1 MMWLRQGVRTER
13 SPMGGRRRIA
23 ASMLAIGLV
32 VAACGGEEEYP
43 AESIDFVKPFGPGS
57 ASDVQGR
64 KLDEKLASNLG
75 VQVTSRNVTGGGG
88 GIAFTEVAQA
98 DADGYTLLFSS
109 ASIHTTAARGTIDF
123 SYRDFEWI
131 CVTGRETVTLTVRA
145 DSEFETLADFIAAAK
160 ARPGELTIGNSGLG
174 SFTHLTA
181 VAIAD
186 GAGFEVSHVPFGE
199 SPAMQS
205 VLAGDIT
212 ASVQHPP
219 EILQQVRAGN
229 LRVLAMSGEERFSSV
244 PDFPTLKEQ
253 GVDVA
258 FDQWRGIGVPKGTPA
273 AVVNRLNEACRFALS
288 EDPEWATFAPT
299 VGTEPQLPYMG
310 LADAEAYIA
319 RTDEIILDLVTRT
332 RFGQD

>member
-1 MMWLRQGVRTER
+1 MTSGQKRNGNRR
-13 SPMGGRRRIA
+13 SGNAHRRALA
-23 ASMLAIGLV
+23 AAVLAVGLLA
-32 VAACGGEEEYP
+32 AACGTEEAYP
-43 AESIDFVKPFGPGS
+43 AESIDFVNPFGPGS

-75 VQVTSRNVTGGGG
+75 VQVVSRNVTGGGG

-109 ASIHTTAARGTIDF
+109 ASLHTTAARGTIAF
-123 SYRDFEWI
+123 NYRDFEWI
-131 CVTGRETVTLTVRA
+131 CITGLETVTLTVSA
-145 DSEFETLADFIAAAK
+145 NSEFATLADFIAAAK

-186 GAGFEVSHVPFGE
+186 GAGIEVSHVPFGE
-199 SPAMQS
+199 SPANQS
-205 VLAGDIT
+205 VIAGDIT

-229 LRVLAMSGEERFSSV
+229 LRVLAMSSEERFSSI

-273 AVVNRLNEACRFALS
+273 AVIKRLDEACRFAV
-288 EDPEWATFAPT
+288 EGDPEWETFAPS
-299 VGTEPQLPYMG
+299 VGTQPQLPYMG

-332 RFGQD
+332 GFGQG

>member
-1 MMWLRQGVRTER
+1 MYRETTARPVRR
-13 SPMGGRRRIA
+13 ASRWRAIA
-23 ASMLAIGLV
+23 ATTLALGLLT
-32 VAACGGEEEYP
+32 AACGSEEAFP
-43 AESIDFVKPFGPGS
+43 AESIDFVNPFGPGS

-64 KLDEKLASNLG
+64 MLDEKLAQNLG
-75 VQVTSRNVTGGGG
+75 VQVVSRNVTGGGG

-131 CVTGRETVTLTVRA
+131 CVTGRETVTLTVSA
-145 DSEFETLADFIAAAK
+145 NSEWQTLADFIAAAK
-160 ARPGELTIGNSGLG
+160 AAPGELTIGNSGLG

-186 GAGFEVSHVPFGE
+186 AAGIEVTHVPFGE

-205 VLAGDIT
+205 VLAGDIS

-229 LRVLAMSGEERFSSV
+229 LRVLGMSGEERFSSV
-244 PDFPTLKEQ
+244 PDFPTMREQ

-258 FDQWRGIGVPKGTPA
+258 FDQWRGIGVPKGTPD
-273 AVVNRLNEACRFALS
+273 AVVKRLNEACRFAVS
-288 EDPEWATFAPT
+288 EDPAWAAFAPG

-332 RFGQD
+332 KFGQD